1 MASTESRKRKR
12 EEYEMQLFGFHSRA
26 VFATMQDIIAK
37 RICST
42 TAKLCKSIE
51 ETYKLDNEN
60 IKILKKNKKQLER
73 AYCKEALLHL
83 KNIENIANKFVAVP
97 SNVLLEE
104 DKCQRRQYTDTEFK
118 NIKDELEDLQQ
129 RAKRATILNATL
141 KEELEILENYP
152 ISEDSVNEMQKTVE
166 AGLQCV
172 DISNQVYKLMDDYKQ
187 FSTSLYG
194 VITIAEKSKYNTID
208 NLKCKEI
215 DLNSL

>member
-1 MASTESRKRKR
+1 MASTESRKRKQ

-26 VFATMQDIIAK
+26 VYATMQDLISK

-42 TAKLCKSIE
+42 VEKLCETIE
-51 ETYKLDNEN
+51 KKYKLDNEN
-60 IKILKKNKKQLER
+60 VKTLEKNKKQLER
-73 AYCKEALLHL
+73 AYCKQALLHL
-83 KNIENIANKFVAVP
+83 KSIENIVNKSIAVP
-97 SNVLLEE
+97 SNILLEE

-118 NIKDELEDLQQ
+118 NMKDELEDLQQ

-141 KEELEILENYP
+141 KEELEILDKYP
-152 ISEDSVNEMQKTVE
+152 ISEDSVSEMQKTVE
-166 AGLQCV
+166 TGLQCV

-187 FSTSLYG
+187 FSSSLYG
-194 VITIAEKSKYNTID
+194 AISISEKSKYNTID